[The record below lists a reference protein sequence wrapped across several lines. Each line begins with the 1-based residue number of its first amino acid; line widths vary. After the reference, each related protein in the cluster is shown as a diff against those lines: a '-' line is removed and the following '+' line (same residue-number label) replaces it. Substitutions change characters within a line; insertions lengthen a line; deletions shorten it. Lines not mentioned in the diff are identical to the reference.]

1 MDWDEPVNKPAK
13 KQLADL
19 DVMSIEALHEYID
32 ELKGEIAR
40 AEAKIAD
47 KQAARSGAE
56 SFFKS

>member
-1 MDWDEPVNKPAK
+1 
-13 KQLADL
+13 
-19 DVMSIEALHEYID
+19 MSIEALHEYID